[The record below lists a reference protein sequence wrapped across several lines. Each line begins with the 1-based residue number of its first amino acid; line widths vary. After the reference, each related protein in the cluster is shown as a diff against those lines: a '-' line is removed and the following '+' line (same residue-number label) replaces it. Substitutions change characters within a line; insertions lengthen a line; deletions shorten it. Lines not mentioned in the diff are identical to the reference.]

1 MFMPQLLILYTR
13 KEVCHS
19 SKMTESDFIEVA
31 KLDEVPAGNMK
42 HIELNR
48 KEILIVNLADKI
60 YALNDR
66 CSHTNAPLSM
76 GYIQD
81 NIITCPMHGA
91 RFDITT
97 GKKVSDPKMPSFNID
112 SLPVN
117 MLKYMEYAGQLL
129 SRIKTYDQD
138 SYEVRVE
145 GNSIKIKV

>member
-1 MFMPQLLILYTR
+1 MAQPAFV
-13 KEVCHS
+13 E
-19 SKMTESDFIEVA
+19 EA
-31 KLDEVPAGNMK
+31 KLDEVHAGKMK
-42 HIELNR
+42 HIELNG
-48 KEILIVNLADKI
+48 KEIMIVNLDGKF

-76 GYIQD
+76 GHIQD
-81 NIITCPMHGA
+81 SILTCPMHGA

-117 MLKYMEYAGQLL
+117 MQKYMEYAGQLL

-145 GNSIKIKV
+145 GNSIKLKL

>member
-1 MFMPQLLILYTR
+1 MAQPA
-13 KEVCHS
+13 
-19 SKMTESDFIEVA
+19 FIEVA
-31 KLDEVPAGNMK
+31 KLDEVPAGKMK
-42 HIELNR
+42 HIELNG
-48 KEILIVNLADKI
+48 KEIMIVNLDGKF

-76 GYIQD
+76 GHIQD
-81 NIITCPMHGA
+81 SILTCPMHGA

-117 MLKYMEYAGQLL
+117 MQKYMEYAGQLL

-145 GNSIKIKV
+145 GNSIKLKL

>member
-1 MFMPQLLILYTR
+1 
-13 KEVCHS
+13 
-19 SKMTESDFIEVA
+19 MTQPAFVEVA
-31 KLDEVPAGNMK
+31 KLDEVPAGKMK
-42 HIELNR
+42 HIELNG
-48 KEILIVNLADKI
+48 KEIMIVNLDGKF

-76 GYIQD
+76 GHIQD
-81 NIITCPMHGA
+81 SILTCPMHGA
-91 RFDITT
+91 RFDITI

-117 MLKYMEYAGQLL
+117 MQKYMEYAGQLL

-145 GNSIKIKV
+145 GNSIKLKL

>member
-1 MFMPQLLILYTR
+1 MAQPAF
-13 KEVCHS
+13 V
-19 SKMTESDFIEVA
+19 EVA
-31 KLDEVPAGNMK
+31 KLDEVPAGKMK
-42 HIELNR
+42 HIELNG
-48 KEILIVNLADKI
+48 KEIMIVNLDGKF

-66 CSHTNAPLSM
+66 CSHTNAPLSV
-76 GYIQD
+76 GHIQD
-81 NIITCPMHGA
+81 NMLTCPMHGA

-117 MLKYMEYAGQLL
+117 MQKYMEYAGQLL

-145 GNSIKIKV
+145 GNSIKLKL

>member
-1 MFMPQLLILYTR
+1 MAQPAF
-13 KEVCHS
+13 V
-19 SKMTESDFIEVA
+19 EVA
-31 KLDEVPAGNMK
+31 KLDEVPAGKMK

-48 KEILIVNLADKI
+48 KEIMIVNLDGKF

-76 GYIQD
+76 GHIQD
-81 NIITCPMHGA
+81 SILTCPMHGA

-117 MLKYMEYAGQLL
+117 MQKYMEYAGQLL

-145 GNSIKIKV
+145 GNSIKLKL

>member
-1 MFMPQLLILYTR
+1 MAQP
-13 KEVCHS
+13 
-19 SKMTESDFIEVA
+19 DFVEVA
-31 KLDEVPAGNMK
+31 KLDEVPAGKMK
-42 HIELNR
+42 HIEFNG
-48 KEILIVNLADKI
+48 KEIMIVNLGGKF

-76 GYIQD
+76 GHIQD
-81 NIITCPMHGA
+81 SILTCPMHGA

-117 MLKYMEYAGQLL
+117 MQKYMEYAGQLL

-145 GNSIKIKV
+145 GNCIKLKL

>member
-1 MFMPQLLILYTR
+1 MAQPAF
-13 KEVCHS
+13 V
-19 SKMTESDFIEVA
+19 EVA
-31 KLDEVPAGNMK
+31 KLDEVPAGKMK
-42 HIELNR
+42 HIELNG
-48 KEILIVNLADKI
+48 KEIMIVNLDGKF

-76 GYIQD
+76 GHIQD
-81 NIITCPMHGA
+81 SILTCPMHGA

-117 MLKYMEYAGQLL
+117 MQKYMEYAGQLL

-145 GNSIKIKV
+145 GNSIKLKL

>member
-1 MFMPQLLILYTR
+1 MAQPAF
-13 KEVCHS
+13 V
-19 SKMTESDFIEVA
+19 EVA
-31 KLDEVPAGNMK
+31 KLDEVPAGKMK
-42 HIELNR
+42 HIELNG
-48 KEILIVNLADKI
+48 KEIMIVNLGGKF

-76 GYIQD
+76 GHIQD
-81 NIITCPMHGA
+81 SILTCPMHGA

-117 MLKYMEYAGQLL
+117 MQKYMEYAGQLL

-145 GNSIKIKV
+145 GNSIKLKL

>member
-1 MFMPQLLILYTR
+1 MVQ
-13 KEVCHS
+13 
-19 SKMTESDFIEVA
+19 SDFVDVA
-31 KLDEVPAGNMK
+31 KLDEVPTGRMK
-42 HIELNR
+42 HIELNG
-48 KEILIVNLADKI
+48 KEIMIVNLDGKI

-76 GYIQD
+76 GHIQ
-81 NIITCPMHGA
+81 NSVITCPMHGA

-97 GKKVSDPKMPSFNID
+97 GKKVSDPKMPSFNVD

-117 MLKYMEYAGQLL
+117 MQKYLEYAGQLL

-145 GNSIKIKV
+145 GNSIKIRL

>member
-1 MFMPQLLILYTR
+1 MAQP
-13 KEVCHS
+13 
-19 SKMTESDFIEVA
+19 DFVEVA
-31 KLDEVPAGNMK
+31 KLDEVPAGTMK
-42 HIELNR
+42 HIELNG
-48 KEILIVNLADKI
+48 KEIMIVNLGGKF

-76 GYIQD
+76 GHIQD
-81 NIITCPMHGA
+81 SILTCPMHGA

-117 MLKYMEYAGQLL
+117 MQKYMEYVGQLL

-145 GNSIKIKV
+145 GNSIKLKL

>member
-1 MFMPQLLILYTR
+1 MVQP
-13 KEVCHS
+13 
-19 SKMTESDFIEVA
+19 DFVEVA
-31 KLDEVPAGNMK
+31 KIDEVPPGRMK
-42 HIELNR
+42 HIELDG
-48 KEILIVNLADKI
+48 KEIMIVNLDGKF

-76 GYIQD
+76 GHIQD
-81 NIITCPMHGA
+81 GIITCPMHGA

-117 MLKYMEYAGQLL
+117 MQKYLEYAGQLL

-138 SYEVRVE
+138 NYEVRLE
-145 GNSIKIKV
+145 GNSIMLRL